1 MEGIIRHTL
10 AHSPQADIILTYFV
24 NEGMLKKLQQ
34 GETPV
39 SIAAHEK
46 VAEHYGITSI
56 HLAQE
61 VADRF
66 EEGTLTWKQYGG
78 VHPGPFGNAIPAK
91 MISQTLNKAWE
102 KKEPDIQS
110 SSKESLPQLLDQFS
124 YSSGKY
130 LDQTQIEMGDGW
142 RREVPDWK
150 NLKGSV
156 RSRHANV
163 PLYICETPNA
173 ELKLTF
179 TGKAFGVECVA
190 GPDAGTLLFSVDGGD
205 WQEFN
210 LSHRFSK
217 GLHYPRTVVL
227 AGELENQKHVVRIRL
242 SDKKSDYGLPPTVRI
257 LNFVMNA
264 ADE

>member
-1 MEGIIRHTL
+1 
-10 AHSPQADIILTYFV
+10 
-24 NEGMLKKLQQ
+24 
-34 GETPV
+34 
-39 SIAAHEK
+39 
-46 VAEHYGITSI
+46 
-56 HLAQE
+56 
-61 VADRF
+61 
-66 EEGTLTWKQYGG
+66 
-78 VHPGPFGNAIPAK
+78 
-91 MISQTLNKAWE
+91 MI
-102 KKEPDIQS
+102 
-110 SSKESLPQLLDQFS
+110 
-124 YSSGKY
+124 
-130 LDQTQIEMGDGW
+130 
-142 RREVPDWK
+142 
-150 NLKGSV
+150 

-163 PLYICETPNA
+163 PLYNCETPNA